1 MKRFKFLMMAAFTAV
16 CASVSAQQ
24 VITLDQLKAKKQDKQ
39 TQQQSQQKTQQQKQ
53 QKPQKQQKQTQQ
65 QSQQKPQKQQKS
77 YSSSDYEG
85 FSSFIVQYNAAS
97 LNISAEGMS
106 ASDGFSGLSAGYLK
120 AINMGNT
127 PFYIEPGVTA
137 QYFFK
142 NKFSMLSV
150 KIPFSVIYT
159 FPVADGINLDPHVGA
174 YLRGNIIGKSDKV
187 DVFSKEEM
195 KKAGQEPWKRVQ
207 FGLHFGLRA
216 RFNDK
221 FIGGISY
228 SMDLNEITAHTKV
241 NSFDL
246 TFGIIF

>member
-1 MKRFKFLMMAAFTAV
+1 MKRFRFLMMAAFAVV
-16 CASVSAQQ
+16 CASMSAQQ
-24 VITLDQLKAKKQDKQ
+24 VITLDQLKAKKQNKQ
-39 TQQQSQQKTQQQKQ
+39 TQSQSQQKAQ
-53 QKPQKQQKQTQQ
+53 
-65 QSQQKPQKQQKS
+65 PQKQQKS

-85 FSSFIVQYNAAS
+85 FSSFIVQYNAS
-97 LNISAEGMS
+97 SWKISAEGMS
-106 ASDGFSGLSAGYLK
+106 ASSGFTGLSAGYLK

-127 PFYIEPGVTA
+127 PFYIEPGVIA
-137 QYFFK
+137 QYFFQD
-142 NKFSMLSV
+142 KFSMLSA
-150 KIPFSVIYT
+150 KIPVSAIYT
-159 FPVADGINLDPHVGA
+159 FPIADNINLDPYAGV
-174 YLRGNIIGKSDKV
+174 YLRGNIIGKFDKV